1 MKTFFNITIKG
12 IGEPLTIKV
21 QSTKLRKFDQS
32 SKYGFY
38 RLSKKIEA
46 GFYHVSVVLAL
57 TYSVELGGTI
67 EKHFKQKRYAIH
79 QVHHEVYVLDRYGMY
94 HCQPQSLCSVSVEI
108 EEQDVQP
115 CSCTI
120 STDNR

>member
-21 QSTKLRKFDQS
+21 QSTKLRKLDQS

-38 RLSKKIEA
+38 RLGKKIES
-46 GFYHVSVVLAL
+46 GFYHINVVLAL
-57 TYSVELGGTI
+57 TYSVELGGTV
-67 EKHFKQKRYAIH
+67 EKHFRQKRYAIH

>member
-1 MKTFFNITIKG
+1 MKTFFNITIEG
-12 IGEPLTIKV
+12 IGDPLTIKV
-21 QSTKLRKFDQS
+21 QSTKLRKFDQN

-46 GFYHVSVVLAL
+46 GFYHIDIVLGL
-57 TYSVELGGTI
+57 TYCIELGGTI
-67 EKHFKQKRYAIH
+67 IKPYKQRRYTIH
-79 QVHHEVYVLDRYGMY
+79 QVHHEVYLLDRYDMY

>member
-1 MKTFFNITIKG
+1 MKTFFNIIIEG

-21 QSTKLRKFDQS
+21 QSTKLRKFNQS

-46 GFYHVSVVLAL
+46 SYYHIEVVLAL

-67 EKHFKQKRYAIH
+67 IKPIKQKRYALH

-94 HCQPQSLCSVSVEI
+94 HCQAQSLCSVRVEI